1 MKLANVLLIIISLI
15 SVIIFLKIGIKNT
28 GNWRFYSSLFG
39 MIGGCITGAKIGATG
54 GTVALPGIGTIT
66 GGVCAFGFYGC
77 YAEEAGNC
85 IVDNCT
91 DLKK

>member
-66 GGVCAFGFYGC
+66 GVFVHLDFMAVTQKKQV
-77 YAEEAGNC
+77 
-85 IVDNCT
+85 IVS
-91 DLKK
+91 